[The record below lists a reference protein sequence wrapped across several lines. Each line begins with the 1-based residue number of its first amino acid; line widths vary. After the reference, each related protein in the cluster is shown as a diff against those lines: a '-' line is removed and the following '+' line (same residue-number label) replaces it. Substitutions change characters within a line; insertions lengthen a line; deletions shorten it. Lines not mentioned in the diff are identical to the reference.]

1 MNSRGTPFVYR
12 SSMRSSSRQSEAS
25 QTNRLIALV
34 ASFMLVA
41 AIGVSFVGNPEVEVS
56 ISTTTPEPTES
67 TVPEVENFSDEE
79 STDAGNYEQ
88 NFEPGIDPI
97 IGKAFVRDRSLS
109 PATLAYPFNEVGPSR
124 KPPVNKH
131 PFLTG
136 IIDKYVYGQGISRST
151 FIPQMMEIDQSGL
164 DCYPGFW
171 TSLMACGT
179 ASTPRGRFQ
188 ISFARTMTNSL
199 NWYLSDLID
208 VNISYESDRG
218 NKKYS
223 ISVLQANLSSDK
235 CAAGYQDTVTLDKLR
250 VGNEEL
256 FVITTDGYF
265 GTSSNDQV
273 FGINL
278 YVVGMNATGIPEI
291 VASYEAVEPLQIAA
305 TDRSL
310 MLTFQ
315 TEYQGSTSPGS
326 GLIAE
331 ILPQSGNWAER
342 LHPIVD
348 KKDPL
353 WKFMTSPYG
362 DKNKTPGLGLPL
374 RLLDYTSIFYQKKW
388 EMKTF
393 CAGREDE

>member
-1 MNSRGTPFVYR
+1 MP
-12 SSMRSSSRQSEAS
+12 SSSRRSVAS

-41 AIGVSFVGNPEVEVS
+41 AIGVSFLGNPDVEVS
-56 ISTTTPEPTES
+56 ISTTTTAPTES
-67 TVPEVENFSDEE
+67 TVSEDEKYPDEE
-79 STDAGNYEQ
+79 PTDAGNYEQ
-88 NFEPGIDPI
+88 SFEPGIDPI

-109 PATLAYPFNEVGPSR
+109 PATIAYPFNEAGPFR
-124 KPPVNKH
+124 KPPMNKH

-136 IIDKYVYGQGISRST
+136 IIDRYVYGGGVSRST

-188 ISFARTMTNSL
+188 VSFARTMTNSL

-208 VNISYESDRG
+208 VNVSYESDRG

-223 ISVLQANLSSDK
+223 ISVLQAKLSSDK

-250 VGNEEL
+250 VGDEEL

-273 FGINL
+273 FGLNL
-278 YVVGMNATGIPEI
+278 YVIGMNATGIPEI
-291 VASYEAVEPLQIAA
+291 VASYEAVEPLQISA

-310 MLTFQ
+310 ILTFQ
-315 TEYQGSTSPGS
+315 TEYQGSTPPDT

>member
-1 MNSRGTPFVYR
+1 
-12 SSMRSSSRQSEAS
+12 
-25 QTNRLIALV
+25 
-34 ASFMLVA
+34 MLVI
-41 AIGVSFVGNPEVEVS
+41 AIGVSFLGNPDVKVS
-56 ISTTTPEPTES
+56 ISTTTTAPTES
-67 TVPEVENFSDEE
+67 TVPEVEKYPDEE
-79 STDAGNYEQ
+79 PTDAGNYEQ
-88 NFEPGIDPI
+88 SFEPGIDPI

-109 PATLAYPFNEVGPSR
+109 PATIAYPFNEAGPSR

-136 IIDKYVYGQGISRST
+136 IIDQYVYGGGVGRST
-151 FIPQMMEIDQSGL
+151 FIPQMMEI
-164 DCYPGFW
+164 
-171 TSLMACGT
+171 
-179 ASTPRGRFQ
+179 
-188 ISFARTMTNSL
+188 FARTMANSL

-208 VNISYESDRG
+208 VNVSYESDRS

-235 CAAGYQDTVTLDKLR
+235 CSAGYQDTVTLDKLR
-250 VGNEEL
+250 VGDEEL

-273 FGINL
+273 FGLNL
-278 YVVGMNATGIPEI
+278 YVIGMNATGVPEI
-291 VASYEAVEPLQIAA
+291 VASYEAVEPLQISA

-315 TEYQGSTSPGS
+315 TEYQGSTPPDT

-362 DKNKTPGLGLPL
+362 DKNQTPGLGLPL

-393 CAGREDE
+393 CAGSEKA

>member
-1 MNSRGTPFVYR
+1 MPST
-12 SSMRSSSRQSEAS
+12 SRQSVAS

-34 ASFMLVA
+34 ASFMLVI
-41 AIGVSFVGNPEVEVS
+41 AIGVSFIGNPDTEVL
-56 ISTTTPEPTES
+56 ISTTTTAPTE
-67 TVPEVENFSDEE
+67 TTAPEVEDQLDNEP
-79 STDAGNYEQ
+79 TDAGNYEQ
-88 NFEPGIDPI
+88 SFEPGIDPI

-109 PATLAYPFNEVGPSR
+109 PATIAYPFNEEGPSR

-131 PFLTG
+131 PFLAG
-136 IIDKYVYGQGISRST
+136 IIDQYNYGHGGMSRST
-151 FIPQMMEIDQSGL
+151 FIPEMMEIDQSGL

-171 TSLMACGT
+171 VSLMACGT

-188 ISFARTMTNSL
+188 VSFNRTRTDSNG
-199 NWYLSDLID
+199 WYLSDLID
-208 VNISYESDRG
+208 VNISYESDRN

-235 CAAGYQDTVTLDKLR
+235 CSAGGQDTVTLDKLR

-265 GTSSNDQV
+265 GTSSNDRV
-273 FGINL
+273 SGFNI
-278 YVVGMNATGIPEI
+278 YVIGMNATGIPEI
-291 VASYEAVEPLQIAA
+291 VASYEAVEPLQISA

-310 MLTFQ
+310 MITFQ
-315 TEYQGSTSPGS
+315 TEYQGETPPDY

-342 LHPIVD
+342 LHPIVS

-362 DKNKTPGLGLPL
+362 NKNKTPGLGLPL
-374 RLLDYTSIFYQKKW
+374 RLLDYTSISYEKKW
-388 EMKTF
+388 EKKTF
-393 CAGREDE
+393 CAGSENE